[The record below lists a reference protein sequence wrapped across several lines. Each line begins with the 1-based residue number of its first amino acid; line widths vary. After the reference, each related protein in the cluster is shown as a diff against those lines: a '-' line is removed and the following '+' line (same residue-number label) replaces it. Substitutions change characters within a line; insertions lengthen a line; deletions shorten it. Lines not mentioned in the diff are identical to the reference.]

1 MKKLTFAGLLL
12 IVSIGISASGQVKPG
27 LTASNHTRSITAGAP
42 TVSAATRA
50 RVIARSTSA
59 TSNQEIAKLGSQR
72 NSELD
77 PTITSAVPYR
87 SVKATWSNATVD
99 PMPIS
104 SRPRTSRTTNTNLAT
119 SAAAP
124 VLTNIYRIGVGDVL
138 DVQLLN
144 NPTNKSTLYT
154 VLDGGVIDYPL
165 ANGPIAVAGLTS
177 GEVAARLRQQIK
189 IFETPAV
196 VVNVRDYA
204 SHSVTVSGLVGA
216 PGVKVLRRE
225 AVPLFVVLS
234 QSMPLAEATRA
245 TITRPNSFPIKTELA
260 DATGSGTLVLP
271 GDVIKV
277 TAGPVEFFFAGGE
290 INAPGQKPY
299 HASLTL
305 TQAILASGGLSNNA
319 GAKVKLSRQNE
330 NGRLVTT
337 EYNLRN
343 IQSGKAADPVL
354 QKGDSLQ
361 VDSRR

>member
-12 IVSIGISASGQVKPG
+12 LVSIAMSASGQVKPG
-27 LTASNHTRSITAGAP
+27 LTSSNHTRSITVGAP

-50 RVIARSTSA
+50 RVIARGTNA
-59 TSNQEIAKLGSQR
+59 PSNQEIARLDSERSKL
-72 NSELD
+72 E
-77 PTITSAVPYR
+77 PTITGPVPYKR
-87 SVKATWSNATVD
+87 AKAAWSNATGD
-99 PMPIS
+99 STPIS
-104 SRPRTSRTTNTNLAT
+104 SRPRTSRTTNTRSVT

-124 VLTNIYRIGVGDVL
+124 ALTNIYRIGIGDVL

-144 NPTNKSTLYT
+144 NPSSKSTLYT

-165 ANGPIAVAGLTS
+165 ANGPIAVEGLTS
-177 GEVAARLRQQIK
+177 GEAGERLRQQIK
-189 IFETPAV
+189 IFEAPAV
-196 VVNVRDYA
+196 VVSVRDYA
-204 SHSVTVSGLVGA
+204 SHGVTVSGLVGA

-234 QSMPLAEATRA
+234 QSLPLAEATQVI
-245 TITRPNSFPIKTELA
+245 ITRPNSFPIKTELA
-260 DATGSGTLVLP
+260 DPTGSGTLVLP
-271 GDVIKV
+271 GDMIRV

-299 HASLTL
+299 HAGLTL
-305 TQAILASGGLSNNA
+305 TQAILASGGLSSNA
-319 GAKVKLSRQNE
+319 GTRVKLSRQNE
-330 NGRLVTT
+330 SGRLVTT

-343 IQSGKAADPVL
+343 IQSGNEADPVL